1 MYKSTNV
8 LLLVYLSP
16 KFVANSMARR
26 FLIKD
31 LSKAFAKRLHF
42 LALPI
47 PNTFLAF
54 EKEMLK
60 GFLSATDVE
69 FPLTLIVPSD
79 SIVS

>member
-1 MYKSTNV
+1 MYKSTYV

-16 KFVANSMARR
+16 KLVANSIARR

-31 LSKAFAKRLHF
+31 LSNAFANRLHF
-42 LALPI
+42 FALPI
-47 PNTFLAF
+47 PNTSLAF
-54 EKEMLK
+54 ENEILN
-60 GFLSATDVE
+60 GFLSATAVE